1 MSANDDITSSMALRR
16 GDGVSPDSLG
26 VGGHGEVAR
35 GV

>member
-1 MSANDDITSSMALRR
+1 MSANDDITSSIALRS

-26 VGGHGEVAR
+26 DGGHGEVAP